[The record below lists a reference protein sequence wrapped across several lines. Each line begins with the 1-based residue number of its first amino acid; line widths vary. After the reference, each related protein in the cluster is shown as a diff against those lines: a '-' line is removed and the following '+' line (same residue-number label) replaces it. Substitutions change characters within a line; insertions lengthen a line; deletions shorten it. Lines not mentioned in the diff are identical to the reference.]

1 MELYL
6 DAVRSHVEQLHSSSA
21 PVSTEL
27 EASAGPNGL
36 ADGYKSFIVSTTGSI
51 RQTADNEINVEQFVS
66 QLSDEHHRHTSGR
79 TTTEIGDLNTGS
91 ALNAHEK
98 RRYQCQ
104 SNKPRLTCNHC
115 DRDGHWLLRVK
126 EKERRSSIVYRSKE
140 RENYRLIY
148 ERERKKTPC
157 RLPKP
162 EPKAEYQ
169 CRARLLSMGADEAG
183 GGRRGRWG
191 RPATSVVNRPV
202 RNICRT
208 DGTAPRPS
216 VPSSP
221 AEDGMSA
228 VIHRHRPTS
237 GGYY

>member
-1 MELYL
+1 MWNNFTALVPQSAL
-6 DAVRSHVEQLHSSSA
+6 NSKHLQAPMVLPMATKVLLFQLPDPSA
-21 PVSTEL
+21 
-27 EASAGPNGL
+27 
-36 ADGYKSFIVSTTGSI
+36 

-115 DRDGHWLLRVK
+115 DRDGYWLLRVK

-191 RPATSVVNRPV
+191 RPATGLMPEPTG
-202 RNICRT
+202 I
-208 DGTAPRPS
+208 
-216 VPSSP
+216 
-221 AEDGMSA
+221 ED
-228 VIHRHRPTS
+228 
-237 GGYY
+237 